1 MLLSSTSN
9 DLNLKTHLSILQ
21 DSSERFAHSAAFK
34 IPSTESTS
42 SGIPRWD
49 TITFK
54 QFHDD
59 VELCARHWARQLNVR
74 GGVPPKS
81 VVGLWIGGYT
91 YSDVLHIYGISK
103 AGYVPQLF
111 SLRLPNPTVIY
122 ELLQKAGAKAL
133 VCDEGT
139 LSSIAGQATD
149 SPVPIFTATSL
160 SNIELS
166 SGSLLHEI
174 NDSYLTSEEQPINP
188 SDCAFVFHT
197 SGSTSGSPK
206 LVPCNYRWLDAV
218 ARKASQLCVP
228 IGRNGQDVSTWIGS
242 MCHIGQT
249 TMLICLMQY
258 GTCIVQP
265 RRFPYPADE
274 LAAMVEHCNVN
285 RIWQFSAFFSALL
298 RTARQNPRFIRVLAG
313 LDEVTTCG
321 MALSKEDQDFAY
333 KSGVNLQ
340 EIFGS
345 TELGGSTLVS
355 IGGEDPNTRR
365 HLRPLSGLA
374 YEFRPVHTSMDEDD
388 LELDNAGHQ
397 STNHLLEFVVSKDS
411 GDCPDISLRNP
422 EDGDFHTGDLFIEVG
437 PGRYIFVGRD
447 DDWIKTEN
455 SLRCD
460 TKSIEDNARAMCG
473 SLISDCIVVGTG
485 RPSPVL
491 FIENPA
497 TDVEVSKLKKDIW
510 RKIRPFHKRRYVHE
524 SITSAEMIIV
534 VPVGS
539 LPRTASKGNIRRKT
553 VEEDFRA
560 QLDKLYG
567 VSNFS

>member
-1 MLLSSTSN
+1 MPLSTSTSSSSKPK
-9 DLNLKTHLSILQ
+9 LLTHLSILR
-21 DSSERFAHSAAFK
+21 DSSERFARSAAFK
-34 IPSTESTS
+34 VPSVESTS
-42 SGIPRWD
+42 TGIPRWD

-54 QFHDD
+54 QFSDD
-59 VELCARHWARQLNVR
+59 VQLCARYWARELNIR
-74 GGVPPKS
+74 GNIPRKS

-111 SLRLPNPTVIY
+111 SLRLPDPTVIF
-122 ELLQKAGAKAL
+122 ELLQKAGARAL
-133 VCDEGT
+133 VCDQGT
-139 LSSIAGQATD
+139 SSSIGDQGMMN
-149 SPVPIFTATSL
+149 SPVPIFTAISF
-160 SNIELS
+160 SDIEVS
-166 SGSLLHEI
+166 SRSLLQDV
-174 NDSYLTSEEQPINP
+174 NDSYLVSEEEPVDP

-228 IGRNGQDVSTWIGS
+228 LNKNGQDVSTWIGS

-258 GTCIVQP
+258 GTCIAQP
-265 RRFPYPADE
+265 KRFPYPADE

-298 RTARQNPRFIRVLAG
+298 RAARSNPDFLRVLVG

-333 KSGVNLQ
+333 KSGINLQ

-355 IGGEDPNTRR
+355 LGGEDPNTRR

-374 YEFRPVHTSMDEDD
+374 YEFRPVNTSAQAEDGD
-388 LELDNAGHQ
+388 SGHQ
-397 STNHLLEFVVSKDS
+397 STNRLLEFVVLAAS
-411 GDCPDISLRNP
+411 GDCPDVSLRNP

-437 PGRYIFVGRD
+437 SGKYIFAGRD
-447 DDWIKTEN
+447 DDWIKTES

-473 SLISDCIVVGTG
+473 SLISECIVVGTG

-491 FIENPA
+491 F
-497 TDVEVSKLKKDIW
+497 VESTAGVDETKLKKDIW
-510 RKIRPFHKRRYVHE
+510 RKIRQFHRRRYIHE
-524 SITSAEMIIV
+524 SITSADMIIV
-534 VPVGS
+534 VPPGS
-539 LPRTASKGNIRRKT
+539 LPRTASKGNIRRKA
-553 VEEDFRA
+553 VEEEYKT
-560 QLDKLYG
+560 QLDKLFG
-567 VSNFS
+567 VTDC